1 MKIAHIITS
10 LSYGGAEKLLSDT
23 LPIYK
28 SMGVD
33 VELIVFNG
41 TRTAFMTQLEEAGI
55 KIISFSKQ
63 GSPYNP
69 LYILK
74 LIKLI
79 GKYDIV
85 HTHNYSPQ
93 IFVALASLFAYPCL
107 FTTEHST
114 TNRRRKNILFK
125 LLDRW
130 MYSRYTGIICIS
142 SATKQALMDYLPD
155 ISKVVVVENGIDVKR
170 YEKAVADT
178 SLRRGADKI
187 VTMVGGFRKQ
197 KDQDTLIRA
206 IKELSGFNVR
216 LLLAGDGERHEEL
229 IRVVEQLDLNN
240 KVKFLGNRSD
250 VPIILKSSDVVVQSS
265 HYEGF
270 GLAALEGMA
279 AGKPV
284 IASDVPGL
292 ADVVK
297 DAGLLFPSGD
307 FKCLARL
314 LTKLLSDADYYKS
327 VAERCMARSKEYDVS
342 VMAKRYAQLYNEALL

>member
-1 MKIAHIITS
+1 MKLAHVITS

-33 VELIVFNG
+33 VELIVFDG
-41 TRTAFMTQLEEAGI
+41 TRTAFMTHLEKAGI

-69 LYILK
+69 LYIFK
-74 LIKLI
+74 LIMLI

-93 IFVALASLFAYPCL
+93 IFTALASLFVHTCL

-125 LLDRW
+125 FLDKW
-130 MYSRYTGIICIS
+130 MYSRYTRIICIS
-142 SATKQALMDYLPD
+142 QATKQALMDYLPGL
-155 ISKVVVVENGIDVKR
+155 SNAVVIENGIDVKN
-170 YEKAVADT
+170 YKNALSND
-178 SLRRGADKI
+178 SLRHGKKKI
-187 VTMVGGFRKQ
+187 ITMVGGFRKQ
-197 KDQDTLIRA
+197 KDQDTLIKAVR
-206 IKELSGFNVR
+206 ELSELDIK
-216 LLLAGDGERHEEL
+216 LLLAGNGERHDEL
-229 IRVVEQLDLNN
+229 VKLVDKLGVSAAVE
-240 KVKFLGNRSD
+240 FLGHRSD
-250 VPIILKSSDVVVQSS
+250 VPAILKSSDIVVQSS

-279 AGKPV
+279 AGRPV

-297 DAGLLFPSGD
+297 GAGLLFPSGD
-307 FKCLARL
+307 YVRLAQL
-314 LTKLLSDADYYKS
+314 IAQLLSDAVYYKY
-327 VAERCMARSKEYDVS
+327 VAERCIARAEEYDVR
-342 VMAKRYAQLYNEALL
+342 VMAKRYMRLYESTL